1 MNPTPLSRFNP
12 FDNLGKKTSPVK
24 QPRFNPFDLKKN
36 KSPSKTKPAGDVSEA
51 AKPVE
56 FEVNVQGK
64 AIVDQGK
71 ESSVVIAAVVADL
84 EKESQ
89 KEKEKEKGKGK
100 EKEENVIEKVVESEE
115 NVIEKV
121 VESENEESGKLVTY
135 KSKKGKKGSVV
146 DDKKLK
152 KNLKVTVVDDKKL
165 KKSVKVTEPVKTT
178 PKKKSDKVISE
189 APVLT
194 SNKLVQYDTPTPPK
208 KRKLALP
215 KVDDSSKKQKLK
227 VPKGIDMSQI
237 HEICFDFHCL
247 F

>member
-1 MNPTPLSRFNP
+1 MI
-12 FDNLGKKTSPVK
+12 
-24 QPRFNPFDLKKN
+24 LKKN

-71 ESSVVIAAVVADL
+71 ESSVVIASVVADL

-89 KEKEKEKGKGK
+89 KEKEKGKGK

-215 KVDDSSKKQKLK
+215 TVDDSSKKQKLK